1 MLPHAGVIEKMRM
14 AASTNNGSGAFIGLP
29 LGVAAHRP
37 NLSSKPAEDAELV
50 RAAQQGDHIAFE
62 QLVRRYD
69 RAVLGLALQITRS
82 LPDAQDIYQEA
93 FLRAYR
99 YIARFNFQCSFYTWM
114 YRIVSNLCFDYL
126 RKVRVRKE
134 SASVVLTIEDE
145 ELDLSESIC
154 DERPGSNPE
163 HSLFQLELGIQILH
177 ALEKLTPRE
186 RMVFHLRHY
195 EGLKLRTVAVLLDTT
210 EGTAKNTLFRATH
223 KLRRMLAP
231 AIGAQ
236 RRRLQSS

>member
-1 MLPHAGVIEKMRM
+1 M
-14 AASTNNGSGAFIGLP
+14 AASTNNGNGALIGLP
-29 LGVAAHRP
+29 LGVAARRP
-37 NLSSKPAEDAELV
+37 SVPTKSAEDAELV

-82 LPDAQDIYQEA
+82 LPDAQEIYQEA

-99 YIARFNFQCSFYTWM
+99 YIGRFNFQCSFYTWM

-126 RKVRVRKE
+126 RKAKVRKD
-134 SASVVLTIEDE
+134 STSVVVTVEDE

-163 HSLFQLELGIQILH
+163 QTLFQLELRMRIVD

-231 AIGAQ
+231 AISAQ
-236 RRRLQSS
+236 RRRSQSS

>member
-1 MLPHAGVIEKMRM
+1 M
-14 AASTNNGSGAFIGLP
+14 GLP
-29 LGVAAHRP
+29 LDVAAGKA
-37 NLSSKPAEDAELV
+37 SGAIKCAEDAGLV
-50 RAAQQGDHIAFE
+50 RASQQGDHMAFE

-82 LPDAQDIYQEA
+82 LPDAQEIYQEA

-99 YIARFNFQCSFYTWM
+99 YIGRFNFQCSFYTWM

-126 RKVRVRKE
+126 RKTRARKD
-134 SASVVLTIEDE
+134 SASVVVTIEDE
-145 ELDLSESIC
+145 EFDLSESIC

-163 HSLFQLELGIQILH
+163 QTLMQVELRMRIVR

-195 EGLKLRTVAVLLDTT
+195 EGLKLRTVAELLDTT

-223 KLRRMLAP
+223 KLRRMLA
-231 AIGAQ
+231 AANGAEA
-236 RRRLQSS
+236 RLSQPN